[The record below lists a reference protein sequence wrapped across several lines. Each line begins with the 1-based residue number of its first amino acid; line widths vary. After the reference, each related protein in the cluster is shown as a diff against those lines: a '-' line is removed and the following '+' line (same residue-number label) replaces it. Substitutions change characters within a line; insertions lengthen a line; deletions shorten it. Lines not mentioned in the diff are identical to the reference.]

1 MHMLKIGHHLLLI
14 MEGQISIRYVSNLSG
29 NGIELYKINILGFGN
44 IKLPQDELDLTL
56 E

>member
-1 MHMLKIGHHLLLI
+1 LR
-14 MEGQISIRYVSNLSG
+14 MEEHISSRYVSNLSG
-29 NGIELYKINILGFGN
+29 NSIELYKINILGSGN